1 MKSLRKHLTV
11 ANVLSCMALFVAL
24 SGVAYAAALGK
35 NAVKT
40 KNIANG
46 AVTTAKLRNG
56 GVTTAKLRNGAVNG
70 AKVAPGSIGSS
81 QLANGSV
88 RSGQLGGGVVTEAK
102 LKNGA
107 VSEPKLGANA
117 VSTGKL
123 AEGAVTGTK
132 LAPSL
137 FFQLVKNI
145 SYVNR
150 ESGAVSATSP
160 QSATAECPVGK
171 QAIAG
176 GARIVPGDATV
187 VQLTESI
194 PFLGAGGVRTGWT
207 ASAKTSEAGK
217 TFAVEA
223 FAVCAEL

>member
-11 ANVLSCMALFVAL
+11 ANVLSCMALFIAL
-24 SGVAYAAALGK
+24 SGVAYAATLGK

-46 AVTTAKLRNG
+46 AVTTAKLRNGGVTTAKLRNG

-102 LKNGA
+102 IKNLA
-107 VSEPKLGANA
+107 VGGN
-117 VSTGKL
+117 KL
-123 AEGAVTGTK
+123 AEGSVSSTK
-132 LAPSL
+132 LATSFL
-137 FFQLVKNI
+137 AQLVRNVT
-145 SYVNR
+145 YVSLS
-150 ESGAVSATSP
+150 SGENTEQTKSV
-160 QSATAECPVGK
+160 TASCPIGK
-171 QAIAG
+171 QAI
-176 GARIVPGDATV
+176 
-187 VQLTESI
+187 S
-194 PFLGAGGVRTGWT
+194 GGVRLTGELASVAVTGSTPFFNGSQRTGW
-207 ASAKTSEAGK
+207 SG
-217 TFAVEA
+217 FAHETGGGPYTDWSIEA